1 MARTLQRRQPTFL
14 PGRLKNMQQVK
25 SGDTVRIHYH
35 GTLSDGTIF
44 DSSSEREPL
53 EFTAGSGQVIPGF
66 DNAVVG
72 MTVGEKK
79 SVHIPA
85 DEAYGQPSDQMF
97 IEFPKSQFPADVQPE
112 VGAAMHLSDDQG
124 NVFPVTVKEVKEDS
138 VVLDGNHPLAGKDLN
153 FDLELV
159 SIG

>member
-1 MARTLQRRQPTFL
+1 
-14 PGRLKNMQQVK
+14 MQQVK
-25 SGDTVRIHYH
+25 AGDTVRIHYH

-44 DSSSEREPL
+44 DSSLEREPL

-66 DNAVVG
+66 NNAVVG
-72 MTVGEKK
+72 MNVGEKK
-79 SVHIPA
+79 SIHIPA
-85 DEAYGQPSDQMF
+85 DEAYGQPSEDMF
-97 IEFPKSQFPADVQPE
+97 IEFPKSQFPEDVKPE
-112 VGAAMHLSDDQG
+112 VGSAMHLSDDQG
-124 NVFPVTVKEVKEDS
+124 NVFPVTVREVKEDS

>member
-1 MARTLQRRQPTFL
+1 
-14 PGRLKNMQQVK
+14 MQQVK
-25 SGDTVRIHYH
+25 SGDLVRIHYH
-35 GTLSDGTIF
+35 GTLSDGTVF

-66 DNAVVG
+66 DTAVVG

-79 SVHIPA
+79 SVHIPV
-85 DEAYGQPSDQMF
+85 DEAYGQPNDQMM
-97 IEFPKSQFPADVQPE
+97 IEFPKSQFPEDVQPE
-112 VGAAMHLSDDQG
+112 VGASLHLSDDQG
-124 NVFPVTVKEVKEDS
+124 HVFPVTVVEVKEDS

>member
-1 MARTLQRRQPTFL
+1 
-14 PGRLKNMQQVK
+14 MQQVK
-25 SGDTVRIHYH
+25 SGDAVRIHYH
-35 GTLSDGTIF
+35 GTLGNGEIF
-44 DSSSEREPL
+44 DSSREREPL

-79 SVHIPA
+79 SIHIPA
-85 DEAYGQPSDQMF
+85 DEAYGHPSDEML
-97 IEFPKSQFPADVQPE
+97 IEFPKSEFPEDVKPE
-112 VGAAMHLSDDQG
+112 PGVTMHLSDDQG
-124 NVFPVTVKEVKEDS
+124 NVFPVTVKEVKDDT
-138 VVLDGNHPLAGKDLN
+138 VILDGNHPLAGKDLN

>member
-1 MARTLQRRQPTFL
+1 
-14 PGRLKNMQQVK
+14 MQQVK
-25 SGDTVRIHYH
+25 AGDTVRIHYH

-44 DSSSEREPL
+44 DSSLEREPL

-79 SVHIPA
+79 SIHIPA
-85 DEAYGQPSDQMF
+85 DEAYGQPSEEMF
-97 IEFPKSQFPADVQPE
+97 IEFPKSQFPEDAQPE
-112 VGAAMHLSDDQG
+112 VGAAMHLSDNEG
-124 NVFPVTVKEVKEDS
+124 NVFPVTIHEVKEDS
-138 VVLDGNHPLAGKDLN
+138 VLLNGNHPLAGKDLN

-159 SIG
+159 SIN